1 MLKIL
6 GDYYY
11 IDLDTIQEMVNFETE
26 VVSGTTEQHISVV
39 KYDMIKIMIDVIMTE
54 REDVDESLGPKSDAS
69 IPFKVAFNTLLNNQI
84 IKQY

>member
-11 IDLDTIQEMVNFETE
+11 VDLDKIQEMVNFETE

-39 KYDMIKIMIDVIMTE
+39 KYDVIKIMLDVILTE
-54 REDVDESLGPKSDAS
+54 SDGVDEALGPKSDTS
-69 IPFKVAFNTLLNNQI
+69 IPFKLAFNTLLNNQI
-84 IKQY
+84 IKKY

>member
-11 IDLDTIQEMVNFETE
+11 VDLDRIQEMVNFETE

-39 KYDMIKIMIDVIMTE
+39 KYDVIKIMIDVILTE
-54 REDVDESLGPKSDAS
+54 SDGVDEALGPKSDTS
-69 IPFKVAFNTLLNNQI
+69 IPFKLAFNTLLNNQI
-84 IKQY
+84 IKKY

>member
-11 IDLDTIQEMVNFETE
+11 VDLDRIQEMVNFETE

-39 KYDMIKIMIDVIMTE
+39 KYDVIKIMLDVILTE
-54 REDVDESLGPKSDAS
+54 SDGVDEALGPKSDTS
-69 IPFKVAFNTLLNNQI
+69 IPFKLAFNTLLNNQI
-84 IKQY
+84 IKKY